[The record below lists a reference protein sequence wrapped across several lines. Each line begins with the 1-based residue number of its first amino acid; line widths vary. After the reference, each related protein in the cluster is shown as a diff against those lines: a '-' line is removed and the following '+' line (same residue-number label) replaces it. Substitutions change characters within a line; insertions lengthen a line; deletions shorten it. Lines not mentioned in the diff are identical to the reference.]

1 MRGPGSVFG
10 LQWHRLSGRAGGTV
24 RPAQIARLL
33 GILTLAI
40 TALTSTVIAS
50 ATALERRVALVVG
63 ASAYV
68 AVPHLGNTLA
78 DATDIAAA
86 LRRLGFDVELVTDPD
101 RAALE
106 AAVRRLGERGSGAD
120 AALFYFAGHGVE
132 VSGRNWLLP
141 ISARPKAARDLPFE
155 AMDLGLIFDQLDGAA
170 RVSLFV
176 LDACRDSPFRL
187 QLTQGS
193 RGVASAGMG
202 AQQAASGM
210 LIAYA
215 TAPGTEAADGTGPHS
230 PFTAALLKHIERPGL
245 TVQQV
250 LNAVRGEVRAAT
262 RGRQVPWESSALEGD
277 FYLAPFPVAPPLQA
291 AAAAPLSGSGLAAE
305 DLFFKSIMETRRPEE
320 LQAFLGR
327 FPNGTYAPLVR
338 SWSQR
343 ATPAASAPVATAAPP
358 SLDLAARLTEA
369 LRKALPGLSDQAR
382 QGLVKRYVE
391 GSPLG
396 RAIAVYPPT
405 GIRAE
410 ASGAAGNAVAS
421 ESVLERCAYRAGRLC
436 ALIAEGNE
444 VSMPDASG
452 TWPRRETA
460 LLSYTG
466 LFEPDRVPLVRSEIR
481 ARADV
486 QGYRSLKGPKAMVLR
501 PDALYIETAA
511 TQHDAE
517 VRALEACDHD
527 PLRGDEGCFLYAIA
541 DGVVLPRWHNSP
553 ATPASEQAAAPDSE
567 VEPIAAAARLVR
579 ASVARVVR
587 FDYAKEQPH
596 RAIAIHLPTG
606 FAFRW
611 GGAPTAELAERWTLE
626 GCQIMYHGPCVLLG
640 VDQQVRSSDPR
651 AATPVAME
659 RVSYA
664 GPYRLDRVP
673 IGMERYEAVRNYAQ
687 LPGES
692 AIAIRPN
699 QALVQVVSGKGTR
712 AEAER
717 EALARCNPPD
727 DPSPCFLY
735 ASGSQVVLPQRR
747 TEAAR

>member
-1 MRGPGSVFG
+1 M
-10 LQWHRLSGRAGGTV
+10 
-24 RPAQIARLL
+24 IARARVWSWVRV
-33 GILTLAI
+33 LTTVFVALAV
-40 TALTSTVIAS
+40 TRVSCTWAG
-50 ATALERRVALVVG
+50 ERRVALVVG

-68 AVPHLGNTLA
+68 AVPHLPNTRA
-78 DATDIAAA
+78 DATEIADA
-86 LRRLGFDVELVTDPD
+86 LRRVGFEVDLVVDPD
-101 RAALE
+101 RTQLE

-132 VSGRNWLLP
+132 VAGRNWLLP

-155 AMDLGLIFDQLDGAA
+155 ALDLGLIFDQLDGAA

-193 RGVASAGMG
+193 RGIASVGMG
-202 AQQAASGM
+202 AQQAASGT

-250 LNAVRGEVRAAT
+250 LNAVRGDVKAAT
-262 RGRQVPWESSALEGD
+262 HGRQVPWESSALEGD
-277 FYLAPFPVAPPLQA
+277 FYFARPSPALLAGAAADVAPLP
-291 AAAAPLSGSGLAAE
+291 GSGLAAE

-320 LQAFLGR
+320 LRAFLER

-338 SWSQR
+338 SWAQR
-343 ATPAASAPVATAAPP
+343 QAPMPAAAAVPTAATAPP
-358 SLDLAARLTEA
+358 PADLSVRLTET
-369 LRKALPGLSDQAR
+369 LRKVLPGLSDQAR
-382 QGLVKRYVE
+382 QGLVKRFVD
-391 GSPLG
+391 SPTTG
-396 RAIAVYPPT
+396 RALAVYPAS
-405 GIRAE
+405 GIRVE
-410 ASGAAGNAVAS
+410 AMGAAAYPDAAAY
-421 ESVLERCAYRAGRLC
+421 VLERCAYRAGRPC
-436 ALIAEGNE
+436 ALIADGND
-444 VSMPDASG
+444 VAVPDAAG
-452 TWPRRETA
+452 GWPRRDA
-460 LLSYTG
+460 GVLSYTG
-466 LFEPDRVPLVRSEIR
+466 LFDPDRVPLVKPDLR
-481 ARADV
+481 ARPDV
-486 QGYRSLKGPKAMVLR
+486 VGYRSLQGPKAMVLR
-501 PDALYIETAA
+501 PDAIYIERAA
-511 TQHDAE
+511 TQYDAE
-517 VRALEACDHD
+517 LRALEACGHD
-527 PLRGDEGCFLYAIA
+527 PSRGDEGCFLYAIA
-541 DGVVLPRWHNSP
+541 DGVVLPRWHNAP

-579 ASVARVVR
+579 ASVARLVR
-587 FDYAKEQPH
+587 FDYAKEKPH

-606 FAFRW
+606 FSFRW

-640 VDQQVRSSDPR
+640 VDQDVRTNDPR
-651 AATPVAME
+651 AAQPVAME

-673 IGMERYEAVRNYAQ
+673 IGMERHEAVRNYAQ

-699 QALVQVVSGKGTR
+699 QALVQVVSGKVTR

-735 ASGSQVVLPQRR
+735 ASGSRVVLPQRR